1 MKIGLICP
9 YNIFKG
15 GGVQECVLA
24 LKNELSKRGHKVF
37 IITPKPREV
46 PASYDSSIIL
56 VGVAADVKSPF
67 HTTAQLSANVDSNA
81 LTRLLH
87 EHNFDILH
95 FHEPWV
101 PLLSWQILSKSST
114 ANVAT
119 FHAKLPETLMSR
131 TIEKVITPYTK
142 SIVKSLNVLTA
153 VSDAASEYITSLSL
167 EKPLIIANGIDQSK
181 YNYKKRI
188 QSTSKKSI
196 VYVGRLEKRKGV
208 IYLLKAFSL
217 LVSRHPEVTLALIGD
232 GPDRQKLE
240 LYVANKKIP
249 NVKFLGY
256 VEEKVKIDTLAQ
268 SDVFCSPA
276 LYGESFGIVLLEAI
290 AMGAAVVAGDNPG
303 YSSVMKGVGAK
314 SLVSPKKINSFSEK
328 LETFLYDEN
337 LRKDWQ
343 KWAKNYIK
351 QFNYSLITDQYEKAY
366 NEAIVRSNKTK
377 NIKPPMRKLIQG

>member
-1 MKIGLICP
+1 MKIGLVCP

-24 LKNELSKRGHKVF
+24 LQKELSTRGHHVN
-37 IITPKPREV
+37 IITPRPREV
-46 PASYDSSIIL
+46 PENYDSSIIL
-56 VGVAADVKSPF
+56 VGVATDVKSPF
-67 HTTAQLSANVDSNA
+67 HTTAQVSANVDSSA
-81 LTRLLH
+81 LTKLL
-87 EHNFDILH
+87 EENKFDVLH

-101 PLLSWQILSKSST
+101 PLLSWQILSRSNT

-119 FHAKLPETLMSR
+119 FHAKLPETMMSR

-142 SIVKSLNVLTA
+142 SVIKSLHVLTA
-153 VSDAASEYITSLSL
+153 VSDAASEYITSLSPV
-167 EKPLIIANGIDQSK
+167 KPLIIANGIDQSK
-181 YNYKKRI
+181 YNFEKRKP
-188 QSTSKKSI
+188 SAPNKTI

-208 IYLLKAFSL
+208 IYLLKAFAG
-217 LVSRHPEVTLALIGD
+217 LVLRHPEVSLILIGD

-249 NVKFLGY
+249 NVHFLGY

-303 YSSVMKGVGAK
+303 YVSVMKGTGAK
-314 SLVSPKKINSFSEK
+314 SIVNPKKIAAFSEK
-328 LETFLYDEN
+328 LEKFLFDEKM
-337 LRKDWQ
+337 RIDWQ
-343 KWAKNYIK
+343 NWAKDYIK
-351 QFNYSLITDQYEKAY
+351 QFNYTLITDQYESAY
-366 NEAIVRSNKTK
+366 NMAIKQSKQSITK
-377 NIKPPMRKLIQG
+377 KAPRRKLMQG